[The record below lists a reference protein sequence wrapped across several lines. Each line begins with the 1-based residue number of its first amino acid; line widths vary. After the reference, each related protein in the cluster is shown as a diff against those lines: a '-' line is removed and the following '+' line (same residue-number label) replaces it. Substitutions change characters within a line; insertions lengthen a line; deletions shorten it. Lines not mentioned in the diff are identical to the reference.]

1 MADGNDKAAKAAEAE
16 GTLYVIERKVTTD
29 VAVAASRIAPGD
41 GDVWWSV
48 GEWRHT
54 RAGGAIYA
62 WAEAA
67 AKPGSTWD
75 QAVPLGGDY
84 RAIPKSRITQ
94 EPVEA
99 AVQTV
104 ITVGKR

>member
-1 MADGNDKAAKAAEAE
+1 MADGIETDGKAGKAAAVAE
-16 GTLYVIERKVTTD
+16 GTLYVIERKV
-29 VAVAASRIAPGD
+29 AVADYP

-48 GEWRHT
+48 GEFRHT

-62 WAEAA
+62 WAEGMAQQ
-67 AKPGSTWD
+67 GSTWD

-84 RAIPKSRITQ
+84 RAIPKSRITE

-99 AVQTV
+99 NVQTV

>member
-1 MADGNDKAAKAAEAE
+1 MADGETPE
-16 GTLYVIERKVTTD
+16 GTLYVIERKVTE
-29 VAVAASRIAPGD
+29 PGYP

-54 RAGGAIYA
+54 RAAGAIYA
-62 WAEAA
+62 WAEET

-75 QAVPLGGDY
+75 QAVPLGGEY
-84 RAIPKSRITQ
+84 RAIPKSRITE

-99 AVQTV
+99 SVETV

>member
-1 MADGNDKAAKAAEAE
+1 MADGNDKAAEAE
-16 GTLYVIERKVTTD
+16 GGTLYVIERLVTEDVEIAGTD
-29 VAVAASRIAPGD
+29 AVPLGN
-41 GDVWWSV
+41 GHVWWTV

-54 RAGGAIYA
+54 RAAGAIYA

-67 AKPGSTWD
+67 AKPGSGWD
-75 QAVPLGGDY
+75 QTLPLGGEY
-84 RAIPKSRITQ
+84 RAIPKSRITE

-99 AVQTV
+99 SVETV